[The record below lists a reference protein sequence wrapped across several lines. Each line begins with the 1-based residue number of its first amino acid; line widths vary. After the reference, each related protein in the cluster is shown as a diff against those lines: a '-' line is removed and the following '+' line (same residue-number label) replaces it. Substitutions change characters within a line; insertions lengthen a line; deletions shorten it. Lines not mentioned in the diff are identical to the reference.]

1 MALTLRPQTQ
11 NGIMVWTPSTLLL
24 HLLWS
29 WQFALFCAGEV
40 LLFFAIATA
49 SGLGWAEDHAV
60 PAWAWIIF
68 FVTLLLIITVIA
80 EICAFANDILS
91 PLLYLGL
98 QTLKLVYATV
108 IFVLFVVFFSHSAY
122 FLDLKRFVFGIV
134 VFWYAFSYYLSFM
147 NIGAGIL
154 KIYSPPWFITF
165 FLAIFIYLTTPSSVN
180 QKSAESIENGNVEA
194 ATERA
199 PLLPTQIP
207 SPRLPSQRIAVQRY
221 PS

>member
-1 MALTLRPQTQ
+1 
-11 NGIMVWTPSTLLL
+11 
-24 HLLWS
+24 
-29 WQFALFCAGEV
+29 
-40 LLFFAIATA
+40 
-49 SGLGWAEDHAV
+49 
-60 PAWAWIIF
+60 
-68 FVTLLLIITVIA
+68 
-80 EICAFANDILS
+80 
-91 PLLYLGL
+91 LLYLGL

-134 VFWYAFSYYLSFM
+134 VFC
-147 NIGAGIL
+147 
-154 KIYSPPWFITF
+154 PPWFITF